1 MRENMDFI
9 LTLNE
14 QDLDIVSMALV
25 ELPYKIAAPLILKI
39 NSQISEQNKKN
50 EEENKINKSFPSKI

>member
-1 MRENMDFI
+1 MDFI

-50 EEENKINKSFPSKI
+50 EKENKINKSFPSKI